1 MLKVEESQKKEVLL
15 NSSVGFFSKNFKD
28 IKPTKM
34 SFEEVEIIRNL
45 GGPSSHRLI
54 AYGYDPINDWV
65 IFQVATH
72 TGPTWYKQGMVE
84 LQLAGAEES
93 GVSGRLLSIMIAFPL
108 EKIENIVKIADLSK
122 NLILD
127 DFRYKE
133 ETRFIQENVETILI
147 FNPYAIKTKGEL
159 MYLTLNNSLI
169 YKFKEELQLVTI
181 INAMGKELQIGK
193 FKSDSWRA
201 RNNEDIAQELQIIE
215 KNSKFSTYEV
225 KSENEVNTVYVYE
238 KSIKNLIEEKNQ
250 DLLRVSDGASIATG
264 KGVNTNIE

>member
-1 MLKVEESQKKEVLL
+1 MREMKL
-15 NSSVGFFSKNFKD
+15 
-28 IKPTKM
+28 
-34 SFEEVEIIRNL
+34 
-45 GGPSSHRLI
+45 
-54 AYGYDPINDWV
+54 ADPE
-65 IFQVATH
+65 
-72 TGPTWYKQGMVE
+72 G
-84 LQLAGAEES
+84 S
-93 GVSGRLLSIMIAFPL
+93 GENGRLLPIMIAFPVDAVHNL
-108 EKIENIVKIADLSK
+108 VKIEDLSK

-133 ETRFIQENVETILI
+133 ERSLIQEKFKTILV
-147 FNPYAIKTKGEL
+147 FNPYAIKSNGEL

-181 INAMGKELQIGK
+181 INAMGKELQIGELK
-193 FKSDSWRA
+193 RDSWRA
-201 RNNEDIAQELQIIE
+201 RRNEDVAQELQIIE

-250 DLLRVSDGASIATG
+250 DLLRVSDGAYIEEIDIATG